1 MYLHTCGDERLCQA
15 LGWCY
20 LLWLFLL
27 NKLISSNIVKK
38 IELTGNPVAYLY
50 TDKDGKETLTRSF
63 LSSETALKTIYHHTP
78 VWMPLDVMFHA
89 EYLTIIIPRPCI
101 QSAQGFSQ
109 VANNDRGGVKWGPRG
124 QAILVS
130 RGADCRLP
138 KIWYA
143 VWEAKCCIWAL
154 DELAYYEL
162 LIRGSTYFL
171 NQ

>member
-50 TDKDGKETLTRSF
+50 TDKDGKETLPKIFPVKWNSSKNNLSPHSCLDATRCN
-63 LSSETALKTIYHHTP
+63 
-78 VWMPLDVMFHA
+78 V
-89 EYLTIIIPRPCI
+89 PCRI
-101 QSAQGFSQ
+101 FNNYYSTTVHSQCSGFSQ
-109 VANNDRGGVKWGPRG
+109 VANNARGGVKWGPRG
-124 QAILVS
+124 QANLVS

-154 DELAYYEL
+154 DELAYAF